1 VTAIEHQPIHRRR
14 STLLLLVFG
23 VSLSLVG
30 LTAFA
35 LVSIV
40 SDRLTRAAIESSVAA
55 DQSLVRAFTATS
67 LTAADLQPTGSDP
80 ARVTDIERQIAAI
93 VDRSTEGSE
102 PGIVH
107 VKIWAPDG
115 TVLYSERRDLRLQSF
130 GANEEIEEA
139 IAGRS
144 AVPTIEDAAAGDAAT
159 SALPPGTKVL
169 EEYIPV
175 ELNGTVPAVF
185 EIYRDATSI
194 VEAVNA
200 ARGDV
205 VNITLG
211 ASAILAILLY
221 LIFRTAQARLTR
233 KTEELLEASRRDAL
247 TGLFNHGTAVGELTT
262 VLEGSRVSGATVG
275 VALIDIDNFR
285 LLNETYGH
293 AAGDRALIE
302 VAGVLAAELSEA
314 SILGRFGPDEFL
326 VVAPPAC
333 VHDLEPA
340 IGRLRARVDALSL
353 QFGRSERLPVTVS
366 SGVCYSPANGQ
377 AATEL
382 LAVAT
387 GALTEAKA
395 SGGNGVRVADL
406 TTDELAAAERSSF
419 DVLTGLVLA
428 VDTKDRYTKRHS
440 EDVARYAL
448 FLAGLIGFGP
458 EDCRSVELAG
468 LLHDVGKIA
477 IPAGILRKPGPLT
490 AEEYAVVKQHVGLGD
505 AIVRTLPNV
514 ETVRAG
520 VRHHHE
526 RWDGTG
532 YLDGLAGEDI
542 PLIARIVA
550 IADAFSAMT
559 TTRPYRKALTV
570 AESIER
576 LRAAAGTQFDP
587 RLVATFVNGIET
599 AIDPPLPGDGQP
611 SPRWSEPSS
620 SVA

>member
-1 VTAIEHQPIHRRR
+1 MAT
-14 STLLLLVFG
+14 
-23 VSLSLVG
+23 
-30 LTAFA
+30 TAFA

-40 SDRLTRAAIESSVAA
+40 SDRLTKAAIDSSVTA
-55 DQSLVRAFTATS
+55 DVSLVRAFTSS
-67 LTAADLQPTGSDP
+67 LTTDDLRTSGVDPT
-80 ARVTDIERQIAAI
+80 RVAEIEHQIAAI
-93 VDRSTEGSE
+93 VDRSTEGDAA
-102 PGIVH
+102 GIVH
-107 VKIWAPDG
+107 VKIWRPDG
-115 TVLYSERRDLRLQSF
+115 TVLYSERSDLRLKF
-130 GANEEIEEA
+130 LGADDEIDDA
-139 IAGRS
+139 IAGRATAS
-144 AVPTIEDAAAGDAAT
+144 TIEDAGNGEAAT

-169 EEYIPV
+169 EEYIPI
-175 ELNGTVPAVF
+175 ELDGTIPAVF
-185 EIYRDATSI
+185 EIYRDATPI
-194 VEAVNA
+194 VDAVEA

-205 VNITLG
+205 VRVTLG
-211 ASAILAILLY
+211 AAAILGILIY
-221 LIFRTAQARLTR
+221 LIFRAAQARLTR
-233 KTEELLEASRRDAL
+233 KTAELLEASRRDAL
-247 TGLFNHGTAVGELTT
+247 TGLLNHGTAVGELTT
-262 VLEGSRVSGATVG
+262 LLEGSRQSGATVG

-285 LLNETYGH
+285 LLNETHGH
-293 AAGDRALIE
+293 VAGDRALVE
-302 VAGVLAAELSEA
+302 VASVLATELSEA
-314 SILGRFGPDEFL
+314 STVGRFGPDEFL
-326 VVAPPAC
+326 VVAPPGC

-340 IGRLRARVDALSL
+340 IDRLRSVVDALSL
-353 QFGRSERLPVTVS
+353 QFAGSERLPITVS

-395 SGGNGVRVADL
+395 SGGNGVRVANL
-406 TTDELAAAERSSF
+406 TTDEMAAAERSSF

-440 EDVARYAL
+440 EDVARYAV
-448 FLAGLIGFGP
+448 FLADRIGLGP
-458 EDCRSVELAG
+458 DERRSVELAG

-477 IPAGILRKPGPLT
+477 IPDGILRKPGPLT
-490 AEEYAVVKQHVGLGD
+490 PEEYAVVKQHVGLGD
-505 AIVRTLPNV
+505 AIVRTLPDV

-542 PLIARIVA
+542 PLVARIVA

-570 AESIER
+570 AESLKR
-576 LRAAAGTQFDP
+576 LRAAAGTQLDP

-599 AIDPPLPGDGQP
+599 AADPPLPGDARP
-611 SPRWSEPSS
+611 VRRWWAAS

>member
-1 VTAIEHQPIHRRR
+1 
-14 STLLLLVFG
+14 
-23 VSLSLVG
+23 VSLSLVAT
-30 LTAFA
+30 TAFA

-40 SDRLTRAAIESSVAA
+40 SDRLTKAAIDSSVTA
-55 DQSLVRAFTATS
+55 DVSLVRAFTSS
-67 LTAADLQPTGSDP
+67 LTADDLRTSGVDPT
-80 ARVTDIERQIAAI
+80 RVAEIEHQIAAI
-93 VDRSTEGSE
+93 VDRSTEGDAA
-102 PGIVH
+102 GIVH
-107 VKIWAPDG
+107 VKVWRPDG
-115 TVLYSERRDLRLQSF
+115 TVLYSERSDLRLKF
-130 GANEEIEEA
+130 LGADDEIDDA
-139 IAGRS
+139 IAGRATAS
-144 AVPTIEDAAAGDAAT
+144 TIEDAGNGEAAT

-169 EEYIPV
+169 EEYIPI
-175 ELNGTVPAVF
+175 ELDGTIPAVF
-185 EIYRDATSI
+185 EIYRDATPI
-194 VEAVNA
+194 VDAVEA

-205 VNITLG
+205 VRVTLG
-211 ASAILAILLY
+211 AAAILGILIY
-221 LIFRTAQARLTR
+221 LIFRAAQARLTR
-233 KTEELLEASRRDAL
+233 KTAELLEASRRDAL
-247 TGLFNHGTAVGELTT
+247 TGLLNHGTAVGELTT
-262 VLEGSRVSGATVG
+262 LLEGSRQSGATVG

-285 LLNETYGH
+285 LLNETHGH
-293 AAGDRALIE
+293 VAGDRALVE
-302 VAGVLAAELSEA
+302 VASVLATELSEA
-314 SILGRFGPDEFL
+314 STVGRFGPDEFL
-326 VVAPPAC
+326 VVAPPGC

-340 IGRLRARVDALSL
+340 IDRLRSVVDALSL
-353 QFGRSERLPVTVS
+353 QFAGSERLPITVS

-395 SGGNGVRVADL
+395 SGGNGVRVANL
-406 TTDELAAAERSSF
+406 TTDEMAAAERSSF

-440 EDVARYAL
+440 EDVARYAV
-448 FLAGLIGFGP
+448 FLADRIGLGP
-458 EDCRSVELAG
+458 DERRSVELAG

-477 IPAGILRKPGPLT
+477 IPDGILRKPGPLT
-490 AEEYAVVKQHVGLGD
+490 PEEYAVVKQHVGLGD
-505 AIVRTLPNV
+505 AIVRTLPDV

-542 PLIARIVA
+542 PLVARIVA

-570 AESIER
+570 AESLKR
-576 LRAAAGTQFDP
+576 LRAAAGTQLDP

-599 AIDPPLPGDGQP
+599 AADPPLPGDARP
-611 SPRWSEPSS
+611 VRRWWAAS

>member
-1 VTAIEHQPIHRRR
+1 
-14 STLLLLVFG
+14 LLLLVFG
-23 VSLSLVG
+23 VSLSLVA
-30 LTAFA
+30 LTAVA

-40 SDRLTRAAIESSVAA
+40 SDRLTRAAIDSSVAA
-55 DQSLVRAFTATS
+55 DQSLVRGFTATS
-67 LTAADLQPTGSDP
+67 LTPADFGLTGVDP
-80 ARVTDIERQIAAI
+80 ARASEIERQIATI
-93 VDRSTEGSE
+93 VHRSANANE

-107 VKIWAPDG
+107 VKIWAPNG
-115 TVLYSERRDLRLQSF
+115 TILYSERPDLRLQF
-130 GANEEIEEA
+130 LGANDEIAAA
-139 IAGRS
+139 ISGRS
-144 AVPTIEDAAAGDAAT
+144 TASTIEDANLGEAAT
-159 SALPPGTKVL
+159 SNLARGTKVL
-169 EEYIPV
+169 EEYIPI
-175 ELNGTVPAVF
+175 ELDGTIPAVF
-185 EIYRDATSI
+185 EIYRNATPI
-194 VEAVNA
+194 VDAVNA

-205 VNITLG
+205 MIVTLG
-211 ASAILAILLY
+211 ASAILAVLLY
-221 LIFRTAQARLTR
+221 LIFRAAQARLTR
-233 KTEELLEASRRDAL
+233 KTAELLEASRRDAL

-262 VLEGSRVSGATVG
+262 LLEGSRVSGATIG
-275 VALIDIDNFR
+275 VALIDVDNFR

-293 AAGDRALIE
+293 AAGDRALVE
-302 VAGVLAAELSEA
+302 VAGVLGAELSEA
-314 SILGRFGPDEFL
+314 STVGRFGPDEFL
-326 VVAPPAC
+326 VVAPPSC

-340 IGRLRARVDALSL
+340 IARLRARIDALSL
-353 QFGRSERLPVTVS
+353 QFVGSERLPITVS

-387 GALTEAKA
+387 GALTDAKA
-395 SGGNGVRVADL
+395 SGGNGVRVANL

-440 EDVARYAL
+440 EDVARYSV
-448 FLAGLIGFGP
+448 FLADLVGLGP
-458 EDCRSVELAG
+458 EERRSVELAG

-477 IPAGILRKPGPLT
+477 IPDGILRKPGPLT
-490 AEEYAVVKQHVGLGD
+490 PEEYAVVKQHVGLGD

-550 IADAFSAMT
+550 VADAFSAMT

-570 AESIER
+570 AEAIKR
-576 LRAAAGTQFDP
+576 LRAAAGTQLDP
-587 RLVATFVNGIET
+587 RLVATFVTGIET
-599 AIDPPLPGDGQP
+599 AVDPPLPGDGRA
-611 SPRWSEPSS
+611 SRRWWPPTS

>member
-1 VTAIEHQPIHRRR
+1 MITIEPQPLHRRR

-40 SDRLTRAAIESSVAA
+40 SDRLTKAAIDSSVAA
-55 DQSLVRAFTATS
+55 DQSLVRGFTATS
-67 LTAADLQPTGSDP
+67 LTAADLRLTGVDP
-80 ARVTDIERQIAAI
+80 ARATEIERQIATI
-93 VDRSTEGSE
+93 VHRSAVHDE

-107 VKIWAPDG
+107 VKIWALNG
-115 TVLYSERRDLRLQSF
+115 TVLYSERPDLRLQF
-130 GANEEIEEA
+130 LGASDEIAEA

-144 AVPTIEDAAAGDAAT
+144 TASTIEDADAGEAAT
-159 SALPPGTKVL
+159 SELAPGTKVL
-169 EEYIPV
+169 EEYIPI
-175 ELNGTVPAVF
+175 ELDGTIPAVF
-185 EIYRDATSI
+185 EIYRDATPI
-194 VEAVNA
+194 VDAVNA
-200 ARGDV
+200 ARSDV
-205 VNITLG
+205 VKVTLG
-211 ASAILAILLY
+211 ASAILGVLLY

-233 KTEELLEASRRDAL
+233 KTEELLDASRRDAL

-262 VLEGSRVSGATVG
+262 LLEESRISGATIG

-285 LLNETYGH
+285 ALNETYGH
-293 AAGDRALIE
+293 AAGDRALVE
-302 VAGVLAAELSEA
+302 VAGVLSAELSEA
-314 SILGRFGPDEFL
+314 STVGRFGPDEFL
-326 VVAPPAC
+326 ILAPPGC

-340 IGRLRARVDALSL
+340 IGRLRARVDALTL
-353 QFGRSERLPVTVS
+353 QFGGSERLPITVS

-395 SGGNGVRVADL
+395 SGGNGVRVANL
-406 TTDELAAAERSSF
+406 TSDELAAAERSSF

-440 EDVARYAL
+440 EDVARYSV
-448 FLAGLIGFGP
+448 FLADLIGLGP
-458 EDCRSVELAG
+458 DERRSVELAG

-477 IPAGILRKPGPLT
+477 VPDGILRKPGPLT
-490 AEEYAVVKQHVGLGD
+490 PEEYAVVKQHVGLGD

-550 IADAFSAMT
+550 VADAFSAMT

-570 AESIER
+570 AEAIKR
-576 LRAAAGTQFDP
+576 LRAAAGTQLDP
-587 RLVATFVNGIET
+587 RLVAAFVKGIET
-599 AIDPPLPGDGQP
+599 AIDPPLPGDGR
-611 SPRWSEPSS
+611 SSRRWWPPTS